1 MLAVGFDR
9 QRNVLLLTLLD
20 TFDNGTLAVMDAA
33 CATFFDAEGPSHAIF
48 DFTSTQK
55 VVMAPL
61 SLERRAG
68 KPAMCVGF
76 ERIIVV
82 PQPEIRAL
90 AEKFRL
96 HQSSAGLPAPHVVEH
111 HVRSRAASRPGTAGL
126 RAGRHVV
133 ARQRQGQGALARRG
147 ARHAAFAFKAC
158 ATFEA
163 GSRPSATQ
171 ISRPARAMASRST
184 PCSMPSPFIR

>member
-33 CATFFDAEGPSHAIF
+33 CVTFFDAEGPSHSIF
-48 DFTSTQK
+48 DFTPTK
-55 VVMAPL
+55 EVVMAPQ
-61 SLERRAG
+61 SLERRAS

-82 PQPEIRAL
+82 PQPELRVL

-96 HQSSAGLPAPHVVEH
+96 HQSNAGLPAPHVVHTMAEAE
-111 HVRSRAASRPGTAGL
+111 RLLGL
-126 RAGRHVV
+126 GPLVFEPVDTSWLANDRVKVV
-133 ARQRQGQGALARRG
+133 
-147 ARHAAFAFKAC
+147 
-158 ATFEA
+158 
-163 GSRPSATQ
+163 
-171 ISRPARAMASRST
+171 
-184 PCSMPSPFIR
+184 

>member
-48 DFTSTQK
+48 DFTATQK

-76 ERIIVV
+76 ERIIVA

-90 AEKFRL
+90 ADKFRL
-96 HQSSAGLPAPHVVEH
+96 HQSSAGLPAPHVVHTMAEAEQLLGLGSL
-111 HVRSRAASRPGTAGL
+111 VFEPVDTSWLASDRAKVL
-126 RAGRHVV
+126 
-133 ARQRQGQGALARRG
+133 
-147 ARHAAFAFKAC
+147 
-158 ATFEA
+158 
-163 GSRPSATQ
+163 
-171 ISRPARAMASRST
+171 
-184 PCSMPSPFIR
+184 

>member
-9 QRNVLLLTLLD
+9 QRNVLLLTLVD
-20 TFDNGTLAVMDAA
+20 TFDNGTLAVVDAA
-33 CATFFDAEGPSHAIF
+33 CATFFNAEGPSHAVF

-76 ERIIVV
+76 ERIIVA
-82 PQPEIRAL
+82 PRPEIRAL

-96 HQSSAGLPAPHVVEH
+96 HQSSAGLAAPHVVHTMAEAEQLL
-111 HVRSRAASRPGTAGL
+111 SL
-126 RAGRHVV
+126 
-133 ARQRQGQGALARRG
+133 GQLV
-147 ARHAAFAFKAC
+147 FEPVDTSWLDNNKAKVL
-158 ATFEA
+158 
-163 GSRPSATQ
+163 
-171 ISRPARAMASRST
+171 
-184 PCSMPSPFIR
+184 

>member
-68 KPAMCVGF
+68 KPSFGGTP
-76 ERIIVV
+76 V
-82 PQPEIRAL
+82 PPSVTKPDYHFSTL
-90 AEKFRL
+90 AE
-96 HQSSAGLPAPHVVEH
+96 
-111 HVRSRAASRPGTAGL
+111 
-126 RAGRHVV
+126 
-133 ARQRQGQGALARRG
+133 LADMLDD
-147 ARHAAFAFKAC
+147 A
-158 ATFEA
+158 
-163 GSRPSATQ
+163 
-171 ISRPARAMASRST
+171 
-184 PCSMPSPFIR
+184 

>member
-9 QRNVLLLTLLD
+9 QRNVLLLTLID
-20 TFDNGTLAVMDAA
+20 TFDNSTLAVMDAA

-55 VVMAPL
+55 VAMAPL
-61 SLERRAG
+61 SLERRAR

-82 PQPEIRAL
+82 PQPELHAL

-96 HQSSAGLPAPHVVEH
+96 SQSSAGLPAPHVVHTMAEAEQ
-111 HVRSRAASRPGTAGL
+111 VLGL
-126 RAGRHVV
+126 GSLVFKPV
-133 ARQRQGQGALARRG
+133 DTSWLAND
-147 ARHAAFAFKAC
+147 KAKVL
-158 ATFEA
+158 
-163 GSRPSATQ
+163 
-171 ISRPARAMASRST
+171 
-184 PCSMPSPFIR
+184 

>member
-20 TFDNGTLAVMDAA
+20 TFDNGTLAVMDSA

-48 DFTSTQK
+48 DFTPTQK

-61 SLERRAG
+61 SLERRAH

-76 ERIIVV
+76 ERIIVA
-82 PQPEIRAL
+82 PQPEIRSL

-96 HQSSAGLPAPHVVEH
+96 HQSSAGLPAPHVVQTMAE
-111 HVRSRAASRPGTAGL
+111 
-126 RAGRHVV
+126 AGRLLGLGLLVFGPV
-133 ARQRQGQGALARRG
+133 DTSWLAND
-147 ARHAAFAFKAC
+147 KAKVL
-158 ATFEA
+158 
-163 GSRPSATQ
+163 
-171 ISRPARAMASRST
+171 
-184 PCSMPSPFIR
+184 